1 MGTLIQRSRRKR
13 CFARVLLLFVLFS
26 LPSILAQKG
35 PKPLPNGTAAEYDI
49 KAAFLLNFA
58 RFVEW
63 PQPSERAG
71 SPFAICILGDDPFG
85 DSINHIIAGESISG
99 RPFAVK
105 HLRRW
110 PDSCELLFISA
121 SYPSQASVLAQVGT
135 DVLTVGEA
143 PDFLRDGG
151 MIRFF
156 IDDRRVRFD
165 INRLAVDRSA
175 LKMSSR
181 LLGVARRVLE

>member
-1 MGTLIQRSRRKR
+1 MTGMHRDSSLAS
-13 CFARVLLLFVLFS
+13 LLLPLFLI
-26 LPSILAQKG
+26 LPVFGQNNL
-35 PKPLPNGTAAEYDI
+35 KPSPAGTPGEYDV

-63 PQPSERAG
+63 PQPSERPA
-71 SPFAICILGDDPFG
+71 SPFVICILGEDPFG
-85 DSINHIIAGESISG
+85 DSLTRIIAGESISG
-99 RPFAVK
+99 RPFVVK
-105 HLRRW
+105 HLRKW
-110 PDSCELLFISA
+110 PDSCEMLFISA
-121 SYPSQASVLAQVGT
+121 SYDSQSGTLAQVGP

-151 MIRFF
+151 MIRFV

-165 INRLAVDRSA
+165 INRQAVDRSA

-181 LLGVARRVLE
+181 LLGVARTVLK